1 MNLRNTSDFTD
12 EVEIDLDDGHYQHE
26 DKSFVQKALSVWPGW
41 LKTRLKQRFRFSRL
55 TVRIIA
61 INLFV
66 LLIPVFGLFW
76 ANQYHDS
83 LVKSQIRS
91 LQNEGHLIA
100 TTLANVVVFT
110 NDELQEQLLQN
121 RAERLIHVLTDGS
134 STRVRLFRNDGS
146 MIVDSL
152 ALKNPGGR
160 VEVQEIKGT
169 TSSYF
174 SRIQQS
180 WRRIFSPNRI
190 GVPIYSELAV
200 QIGDHYSI
208 VREAFLGNL
217 SSSVQQDT
225 NGELVLSV
233 AVPVSRY
240 RNIFGVLMVS
250 RDRTGIDDAIR
261 DIRIT
266 ILQVFLVALLIM
278 VLLSLWLSGTIV
290 RPVIAL
296 ANGADR
302 VRNGKPHQYEIP
314 DFSKRRDEIGE
325 LSHSLRDMTESL
337 WSRIDAID
345 SFAADVSHEIKNPL
359 TSIKSALETTQMI
372 KDPDK
377 RALLMNVALADIER
391 LDRLITDIS
400 NASRLDAELTRGDSE
415 IVDIR
420 EMLTTLVESS
430 NLTRKEGQGL
440 LSLSGV
446 KSNTVFVKGIEGRLG
461 QVLNNLISNARSFS
475 PENGEIRL
483 SVRKSKTGF
492 VSIIVED
499 QGPGIPED
507 KVTKVFNR
515 FYTDRPEAAFG
526 NHSGLGLSI
535 SQQIAVAHGGDLIAG
550 NRYGASGTRV
560 GAKFTLSLPIF
571 RQR

>member
-1 MNLRNTSDFTD
+1 M
-12 EVEIDLDDGHYQHE
+12 DLDESDVLDHQE
-26 DKSFVQKALSVWPGW
+26 NPSWWQRAVTKIPDW
-41 LKTRLKQRFRFSRL
+41 LKPRVRFSRL
-55 TVRIIA
+55 TARIIT

-83 LVKSQIRS
+83 LVKTEVLS
-91 LQNEGHLIA
+91 LQNEGQLIA

-110 NDELQEQLLQN
+110 NDEQQEQLLQN
-121 RAERLIHVLTDGS
+121 RAERLIHVLTDTS

-160 VEVQEIKGT
+160 VEVLAIKDAT
-169 TSSYF
+169 ASLVT
-174 SRIQQS
+174 RIQQG

-190 GVPIYSELAV
+190 GLSEYNELAV
-200 QIGDHYSI
+200 QSGDHYSI
-208 VREAFLGNL
+208 VREAFLGSL
-217 SSSVQQDT
+217 SSVVQQDK

-240 RNIFGVLMVS
+240 RDILGVLMVS
-250 RDRTGIDDAIR
+250 KDRTGIDDAIR

-278 VLLSLWLSGTIV
+278 ILLSLWLSGTIV
-290 RPVIAL
+290 KPVIAL
-296 ANGADR
+296 AKGADK
-302 VRNGKPHQYEIP
+302 VRNGKPHQHEIP
-314 DFSKRRDEIGE
+314 DFSKRKDEIGE

-359 TSIKSALETTQMI
+359 TSIKSALETSQMI

-377 RALLMNVALADIER
+377 RAMLMGVALNDIER

-400 NASRLDAELTRGDSE
+400 NASRLDAELTRGESE
-415 IVDIR
+415 IVDVR
-420 EMLTTLVESS
+420 DMLTTLMESS

-440 LSLSGV
+440 ISLSGV
-446 KSNTVFVKGIEGRLG
+446 KSATVFVKGIEGRLG

-475 PENGEIRL
+475 PENGEIRF
-483 SVRKSKTGF
+483 SVRRSKSGF

-499 QGPGIPED
+499 EGPGIPED
-507 KVTKVFNR
+507 KVDKVFDR
-515 FYTDRPEAAFG
+515 FFTDRPEAAFG

-535 SQQIAVAHGGDLIAG
+535 SQLIAVAHGGDLKAG
-550 NRYGASGTRV
+550 NRYDARGNKK
-560 GAKFTLSLPIF
+560 GAKFTLTLPIYK
-571 RQR
+571 QD